1 MLHLTRA
8 QVRSE
13 LFPLRDRYPYAL
25 PVLDALPALAFT
37 TPVTFFVG
45 ENGSGKS
52 TVLEAIA
59 RRCNIPIWAQQ
70 EGGRVERNPHEHQ
83 LAAFTEVTWADGP
96 VPGSYFAA
104 QIFREFALALDD
116 FAAADPGQLHYFG
129 GHSLLTLSHGQSL
142 MAYFRARYA
151 RRGLYLLDEPET
163 ALSPATQ
170 VALLRLLHEVAG
182 QGHAQFVIC
191 SHSPI
196 LLACPGAR
204 IYSFDH
210 APVQEIA
217 YPDTAQFRVYRE
229 FMADPAG
236 AVDLTP

>member
-1 MLHLTRA
+1 MLHVTRA
-8 QVRSE
+8 EIHTE
-13 LFPLRDRYPYAL
+13 LFPERDRYPFNL
-25 PVLDALPALAFT
+25 PVLAALPPIEFN

-59 RRCNIPIWAQQ
+59 RRCRIPIWAMQ
-70 EGGRVERNPHEHQ
+70 EGGRVEHNPHEHR
-83 LAAFTEVTWADGP
+83 LAAFTEVTWAGEP

-104 QIFREFALALDD
+104 QIFREFAVALDS
-116 FAAADPGQLHYFG
+116 FASADPGQLKYFG

-151 RRGLYLLDEPET
+151 RPGLYLLDEPET

-170 VALLRLLHEVAG
+170 VELLRLLHAMAG
-182 QGHAQFVIC
+182 QGHAQFIIG

-204 IYSFDH
+204 ILSFDH
-210 APVQEIA
+210 APVCDIA
-217 YPDTAQFRVYRE
+217 YTDTSHYRVYRD
-229 FMADPAG
+229 FLADPDG
-236 AVDLTP
+236 ALQPA